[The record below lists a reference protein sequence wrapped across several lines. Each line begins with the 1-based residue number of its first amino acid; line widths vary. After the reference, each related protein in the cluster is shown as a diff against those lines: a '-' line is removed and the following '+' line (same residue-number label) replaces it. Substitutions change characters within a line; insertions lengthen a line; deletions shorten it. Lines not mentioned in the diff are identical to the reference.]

1 MHKDIEEAGRVLDI
15 EAAAIKDLK
24 VRLDDSF
31 VQAVEKIFSA
41 PGKIIVTGIGK
52 SGQIGRKISSTL
64 SSTGTPS
71 IFLHPAESSHGDLGV
86 VTTGDLIIAISY
98 GGETPELQDIAKYA
112 VRKDIP
118 LILMTGNKQ
127 ASLARAAHVVL
138 DVSVKEEACP
148 LKLAPTASS
157 TVTLALG
164 DAIAMALL
172 KRRGFKEEDFAEF
185 HPGGSLGRRLLTRVQ
200 DVMHSGEALAL
211 VKETTAMRE
220 VLALMTQKAV
230 RGIAG
235 VVDESGVL
243 IGAITD
249 GDIRRRLEKSHN
261 PLADMAKDL
270 MNKNPKTVEAG
281 ELAEK
286 ALFMMEQFRIQNLF
300 VIKKESDHS
309 TKVLGI
315 LHLQDLL
322 QAKLR

>member
-15 EAAAIKDLK
+15 EASAIRDLK
-24 VRLDDSF
+24 ARLDDTF
-31 VQAVEKIFSA
+31 VQAIEKIFSA
-41 PGKIIVTGIGK
+41 EGKIIVTGIGK

-112 VRKDIP
+112 VRKNIP
-118 LILMTGNKQ
+118 LILMTGNKN
-127 ASLARAAHVVL
+127 ASLAKAASVVL

-164 DAIAMALL
+164 DALAMALL

-185 HPGGSLGRRLLTRVQ
+185 HPGGSLGRRLLTRVE
-200 DVMHSGEALAL
+200 DVMHAGESLAL
-211 VKETTAMRE
+211 VKESTAMRE
-220 VLALMTQKAV
+220 VLALMTQKEV
-230 RGIAG
+230 RGVAG
-235 VVDESGVL
+235 VLDEKGIL

-261 PLADMAKDL
+261 PLAEMAKDL
-270 MNKNPKTVEAG
+270 MNLNPKTVEAD

-300 VIKKESDHS
+300 VIKKESNHS
-309 TKVLGI
+309 TKVVGI

-322 QAKLR
+322 RAKLR

>member
-15 EAAAIKDLK
+15 EASAIKDLK
-24 VRLDDSF
+24 ARLDDTF
-31 VQAVEKIFSA
+31 VQTVEKIFSA
-41 PGKIIVTGIGK
+41 EGKIIVTGIGK
-52 SGQIGRKISSTL
+52 SGQVGRKISSTL

-112 VRKDIP
+112 VRKNIP
-118 LILMTGNKQ
+118 LILMTGNKNS
-127 ASLARAAHVVL
+127 SLAKAASVVL

-164 DAIAMALL
+164 DAVAMALL

-200 DVMHSGEALAL
+200 DVMHVGESLAL
-211 VKETTAMRE
+211 VKESTAMRE
-220 VLALMTQKAV
+220 VLALMTQKEV
-230 RGIAG
+230 RGVAG
-235 VVDESGVL
+235 VLDDKGVL

-261 PLADMAKDL
+261 PLAEMAKDL
-270 MNKNPKTVEAG
+270 MNLNPKTVEAD

-300 VIKKESDHS
+300 VIKKDFEHS
-309 TKVLGI
+309 TKVVGI

-322 QAKLR
+322 RAKLR

>member
-1 MHKDIEEAGRVLDI
+1 MHKDIIEAGRVLDI
-15 EAAAIKDLK
+15 ESAAIQDLK
-24 VRLDDSF
+24 MRLDESF
-31 VQAVEKIFSA
+31 VQAVEKIYGTK
-41 PGKIIVTGIGK
+41 GKIIVTGIGK
-52 SGQIGRKISSTL
+52 SGHVGRKISSTL

-86 VTTGDLIIAISY
+86 VSESDLIIAISY
-98 GGETPELQDIAKYA
+98 GGETPELQDIAKFA
-112 VRKDIP
+112 ARKSIS
-118 LILMTGNKQ
+118 LILVTGHKQ
-127 ASLARAAHVVL
+127 SSLARAAEIIL

-148 LKLAPTASS
+148 LKLAPTSSS

-172 KRRGFKEEDFAEF
+172 KRRGFKEEDFAQF

-211 VKETTAMRE
+211 VKELTNMRE
-220 VLALMTQKAV
+220 VLALMTQKEV

-235 VVDESGVL
+235 VVNEEGGL

-261 PLADMAKDL
+261 PLADVAKDL
-270 MNKNPKTVEAG
+270 MSKNPKTVEAG

-300 VIKKESDHS
+300 VIKRDAENS
-309 TKVLGI
+309 TKVIGI

>member
-24 VRLDDSF
+24 ARLDNSF
-31 VQAVEKIFSA
+31 VDAIELIFKA

-52 SGQIGRKISSTL
+52 SGQVGRKISSTL

-86 VTTGDLIIAISY
+86 VTEGDLIIAISY

-112 VRKDIP
+112 VRKSIP
-118 LILMTGNKQ
+118 MILLTGNK
-127 ASLARAAHVVL
+127 SSILAKAATVVL
-138 DVSVKEEACP
+138 DVGVKEEACP

-164 DAIAMALL
+164 DALAMTLL
-172 KRRGFKEEDFAEF
+172 KRRGFKQEDFAEF

-211 VKETTAMRE
+211 VKESAAMRD
-220 VLALMTQKAV
+220 VLALMTQKEV

-235 VVDESGVL
+235 VLDEAGML

-261 PLADMAKDL
+261 PLADIAKDL
-270 MNKNPKTVEAG
+270 MSKNPKTVEAG

-300 VIKKESDHS
+300 VINRDKDGS

-322 QAKLR
+322 HAKLR